1 MIVCWLLSTLSPPI
15 FGQVSHCIT
24 AYELWNCI
32 TQIFSQNSLARVLN
46 LRAQLQNLKKGSMSV
61 TDYIVKIKG
70 IADMLMAA
78 GQVLTERD
86 IVTYILGGIGQE
98 YDPVV
103 ASLTGKKEEVSV
115 QETQFQLASFES
127 RLEQFSS
134 TANVDL
140 SNASANIMRRIQKGD
155 LPPNF
160 KMNQFQ
166 QHFRGRFRGRGRGR
180 GGRFYNN
187 RAPCQ
192 LCGKLG
198 HNASVCYHR
207 YDQTGQNISNRFEQ
221 SAVGHNR
228 FNNSSPQGNLAQQLD
243 FTHDSGYS
251 AYHPHN
257 NSYNAMIASSS
268 TIADPSWYV
277 DSGATNH
284 ITPDFNNLSISNEY
298 RGQIAEENTST
309 RGFERWTL
317 PAHSPKS

>member
-15 FGQVSHCIT
+15 FGQVSHCVT
-24 AYELWNCI
+24 TYELWNCI

-46 LRAQLQNLKKGSMSV
+46 LKAQLQNLKKGS
-61 TDYIVKIKG
+61 IN
-70 IADMLMAA
+70 
-78 GQVLTERD
+78 

-103 ASLTGKKEEVSV
+103 AILTGKKKDVSV
-115 QETQFQLASFES
+115 QETQFQLASFEA

-134 TANVDL
+134 TANIDL
-140 SNASANIMRRIQKGD
+140 SNAFANIIRRIQKGD

-160 KMNQFQ
+160 KINQFQ
-166 QHFRGRFRGRGRGR
+166 QLFRGRFRGRGRGR

-198 HNASVCYHR
+198 HNATICYHR
-207 YDQTGQNISNRFEQ
+207 YDQTGQNNSNRFDQ
-221 SAVGHNR
+221 S
-228 FNNSSPQGNLAQQLD
+228 
-243 FTHDSGYS
+243 T
-251 AYHPHN
+251 PHN

-268 TIADPSWYV
+268 TIADPNWYV

-298 RGQIAEENTST
+298 RGQTVEENPSA
-309 RGFERWTL
+309 RSSEKWTL
-317 PAHSPKS
+317 PAHSPKC